1 MPVAVQCLISA
12 VVAYL
17 IGSLNGALVIGK
29 IKGVDIRKQGSGN
42 AGATNAVRILGKK
55 TGYVVFLLDFIK
67 GILACLVAKL
77 IFSDVAACYA
87 GVFVVLGHVFPIYY
101 GFKGGKGISTIV
113 GVIAVLDWRIFIFA
127 AVWMIGM
134 ILITKIVSLSTLS
147 GVLGVTVLFAVLHY
161 GDWQLIGASAILT
174 VITFVKHRENI
185 KRLLNGTENKFGKK
199 KQEKAE

>member
-1 MPVAVQCLISA
+1 MEWTYVIAAIA
-12 VVAYL
+12 AYL

-29 IKGVDIRKQGSGN
+29 VMGVDIRTKGSGN

-55 TGYVVFLLDFIK
+55 TGYIVFLLDFIK
-67 GILACLVAKL
+67 GILAVLAAKL
-77 IFSDVAACYA
+77 IFDETEASLAAL
-87 GVFVVLGHVFPIYY
+87 FVVLGHVYPVYF

-113 GVIAVLDWRIFIFA
+113 GVIAILDWRIFIFA

-147 GVLGVTVLFAVLHY
+147 GVLGVTVLFAVLHW
-161 GDWQLIGASAILT
+161 GDWVLIAVSALLT
-174 VITFVKHRENI
+174 VITFVKHRANI